1 MCWRRVSLI
10 ALYMV
15 VSAQMLP
22 FAFAADAV
30 SSEAERVRV
39 LYINSYH
46 PGYEWSD
53 GIQSGVQEVFAAAD
67 YDTDLTIEYL
77 DALRFDQVRLQAA
90 QVRLI
95 SAKYRDYQP
104 DIILTSDNYAFDFMK
119 EYRDVFFPGIPLVF
133 SGYNNFSPDV
143 LGDMHNVTGVNEE
156 IDYRDGIMMALSVHP
171 DIRTLA
177 FVLST
182 DDVSNRRNYETA
194 KPVLQ
199 ELAGQYEVVELLDM
213 TQAEIAER
221 LKELPPESLVFM
233 AGLTADQASGRHY
246 SRIEHGQ
253 RVVSVSPFPVY
264 SFWPFHLKSGAVGG
278 RLITGEE
285 QGRAMASIALR
296 ILDGEFPEDIPVMM
310 TSPTKDIFNYDQLKR
325 FQIDP
330 ERLPPG
336 AMIQGMPETL
346 WVKYSMWLIAGAIFV
361 VLQTVL
367 IMMLYRNIRARKK
380 AIAAL
385 FHERSQLESR
395 VSERTEALQKANMR
409 LKKISMEDGLTG
421 LANRRYLDQ
430 ALGKEVVRRDRHAAE
445 LSLMLI
451 DIDYFKQFN
460 DIYGHLEGDACLQ
473 EVALALQETCVR
485 DSDIVARFGG
495 EEFVI
500 VMPNTGYN
508 GGQRVAEKVMQQMVN
523 LNISHTGSDISDR
536 LTVSVGM
543 VTVPKDISMTQHAI
557 IELADEQLYLA
568 KGTGRNRICAC
579 LAGGNQVTA

>member
-1 MCWRRVSLI
+1 M
-10 ALYMV
+10 
-15 VSAQMLP
+15 
-22 FAFAADAV
+22 
-30 SSEAERVRV
+30 
-39 LYINSYH
+39 
-46 PGYEWSD
+46 
-53 GIQSGVQEVFAAAD
+53 
-67 YDTDLTIEYL
+67 
-77 DALRFDQVRLQAA
+77 RLQAA

-119 EYRDVFFPGIPLVF
+119 EYRDVFSLVF
-133 SGYNNFSPDV
+133 LWYFLVITTSPRCS
-143 LGDMHNVTGVNEE
+143 GDMHNVTGVNEE

-336 AMIQGMPETL
+336 AMIQGC
-346 WVKYSMWLIAGAIFV
+346 
-361 VLQTVL
+361 
-367 IMMLYRNIRARKK
+367 RKPC
-380 AIAAL
+380 
-385 FHERSQLESR
+385 
-395 VSERTEALQKANMR
+395 
-409 LKKISMEDGLTG
+409 GLNT
-421 LANRRYLDQ
+421 
-430 ALGKEVVRRDRHAAE
+430 
-445 LSLMLI
+445 
-451 DIDYFKQFN
+451 
-460 DIYGHLEGDACLQ
+460 AC
-473 EVALALQETCVR
+473 
-485 DSDIVARFGG
+485 G
-495 EEFVI
+495 
-500 VMPNTGYN
+500 
-508 GGQRVAEKVMQQMVN
+508 
-523 LNISHTGSDISDR
+523 
-536 LTVSVGM
+536 
-543 VTVPKDISMTQHAI
+543 
-557 IELADEQLYLA
+557 
-568 KGTGRNRICAC
+568 
-579 LAGGNQVTA
+579 